1 MVLVGPTAVGKSRLA
16 VALARR
22 LIDAGRPA
30 EVVNADSMLVYRGM
44 DIGTAKPTSAER
56 NGVVHHLIDI
66 LDVRQTATVAEFQR
80 LARAAIQDCRRRDVV
95 PIVVGGSA
103 LYVRAIVDDFE
114 FPGTDPALRARLEQ
128 QLVTVGPETMHRRL
142 REVDPYAAA
151 QILPGNGRRI
161 VRALEVVELT
171 GRPYGPTLP
180 EHRYRLPD
188 VVQIG
193 LDIDRPTLDARIAAR
208 VDAMWSAGLVAEVDA
223 LAAAGLRQGRT
234 ASRALGYRQVL
245 EFLDG
250 ACTEQEAK
258 DATVAGTRRFARRQD
273 SWFRKDPRIHWLR
286 WDAPDLLD
294 RAYALCGSP
303 RRVAPMPD

>member
-1 MVLVGPTAVGKSRLA
+1 MVLVGPTAAGKSRLA

-22 LIDAGRPA
+22 LIGQGRPA

-44 DIGTAKPTSAER
+44 DIGTAKPTAAER
-56 NGVVHHLIDI
+56 DGVVHHLIDI

-80 LARAAIQDCRRRDVV
+80 LARTAIDDCRRRGVF

-128 QLVTVGPETMHRRL
+128 QLASAGPGAMHRRL

-193 LDIDRPTLDARIAAR
+193 LEIDRPMLDARIAAR
-208 VDAMWSAGLVAEVDA
+208 VVALWSAGLVAEVIA
-223 LAAAGLRQGRT
+223 LAGAGLRQGRT
-234 ASRALGYRQVL
+234 ASRALGYRQIL
-245 EFLDG
+245 QFLDG
-250 ACTEQEAK
+250 ACTEQQAK
-258 DATVAGTRRFARRQD
+258 DATVAATRHFARRQD
-273 SWFRKDPRIHWLR
+273 SWFRKDPRIVWLG

-303 RRVAPMPD
+303 HPSPMPD

>member
-1 MVLVGPTAVGKSRLA
+1 
-16 VALARR
+16 
-22 LIDAGRPA
+22 
-30 EVVNADSMLVYRGM
+30 
-44 DIGTAKPTSAER
+44 
-56 NGVVHHLIDI
+56 VVHHLIDI

-80 LARAAIQDCRRRDVV
+80 LARAAIEDCRRRGVV

-114 FPGTDPALRARLEQ
+114 FPGTDPALRARLER
-128 QLVTVGPETMHRRL
+128 QLAAVGPEVLHQRL
-142 REVDPYAAA
+142 REVDPAAA
-151 QILPGNGRRI
+151 KQILPGNGRRI

-208 VDAMWSAGLVAEVDA
+208 VDAMWAAGLVAEVRA
-223 LAAAGLRQGRT
+223 LAVAGLRQGRT

-250 ACTEQEAK
+250 ACTEQEAR
-258 DATVAGTRRFARRQD
+258 DATVAATRRFARRQD
-273 SWFRKDPRIHWLR
+273 SWFRKDPRITWLD
-286 WDAPDLLD
+286 WDAPDLLN
-294 RAYALCGSP
+294 RAYALSESLHLS
-303 RRVAPMPD
+303 RMPD

>member
-1 MVLVGPTAVGKSRLA
+1 MGKSRLA

-22 LIDAGRPA
+22 LIAAGRPA

-44 DIGTAKPTSAER
+44 DIGTAKPTPAER

-80 LARAAIQDCRRRDVV
+80 LARAAIEDCRRRDVV

-208 VDAMWSAGLVAEVDA
+208 VDAMWSAGLVAEVDGPGRCR
-223 LAAAGLRQGRT
+223 AAPGTHGIPRPRLSAGAWSSWTAPAPSRRPRT
-234 ASRALGYRQVL
+234 P
-245 EFLDG
+245 
-250 ACTEQEAK
+250 
-258 DATVAGTRRFARRQD
+258 TVAGTRRFARRQD

-294 RAYALCGSP
+294 RAFALCGSP
-303 RRVAPMPD
+303 RQSPMPD